1 MRQPFVLK
9 YLILVLLIF
18 LGILNKTSN
27 EKMVSHNNLDTLSEN
42 HISYLLKAGRSFS
55 GLK

>member
-27 EKMVSHNNLDTLSEN
+27 EKMVAHNNLDTLSGN
-42 HISYLLKAGRSFS
+42 HISYLLKAGRNFS